1 MSGPAFQWKPG
12 PLFVKQQKKI
22 RNSLLALP
30 SLMAGACQK
39 LSVFM
44 LTHLFF
50 SLFYDAAQQIT
61 SNHI

>member
-1 MSGPAFQWKPG
+1 VYISGSAFQWKAE
-12 PLFVKQQKKI
+12 PLFLKQQKKI

-50 SLFYDAAQQIT
+50 SLFYDATQ
-61 SNHI
+61 